1 MNAITGY
8 RTYIIAA
15 GAVVAAVV
23 AFLTG
28 ELSLGE
34 AINSGLVG
42 AGLASLRAAK

>member
-1 MNAITGY
+1 MNALAGY

-42 AGLASLRAAK
+42 AGLATLRAAK

>member
-1 MNAITGY
+1 MNALTGY

>member
-1 MNAITGY
+1 MNALAGY
-8 RTYIIAA
+8 RTYIIAV

>member
-1 MNAITGY
+1 MNAIAGY

>member
-1 MNAITGY
+1 MNAFVGY

>member
-1 MNAITGY
+1 MNLTGY